1 MQRDLTTGSLGKSIA
16 TFSWPFFLSY
26 FLQALYGLADMFF
39 IGMFNGPDVITAVSV
54 GSQLLHMLTVMTV
67 GFCSAVT
74 VLIGRAFGA
83 GRREDISRIIG
94 NSISLLG
101 SAGVV
106 LTVVLLLLRSSIIH
120 VMKTP
125 AVSQGQAILY
135 VTIVFAG
142 LLFVIAYNLIAAIF
156 RGLGDSRTP
165 LYFVAVAA
173 VINIV
178 LDYVFIGP
186 LHMRAAGAALG
197 TVLAQAVS
205 VILSIIAIRRRHL
218 IGSLH
223 GSDLHFVS
231 TIQRPLI
238 KIGLPVF
245 FQEGF
250 IQISFIF
257 ITAIANSRGVEIA
270 AAVGI
275 VEKIITFLFLVPSTM
290 MSTTSAVCA
299 QNIGAQ
305 RLDRARQAMGIC
317 MGIMAAL
324 GSVLILLCNLFPET
338 IVGWFTTDAVVVK
351 YGAQYLRPYCT
362 DCVLAGIHFCFGG
375 YFTARGRSYM
385 SFIHNVIAIL
395 TFRVPGAWYASVHWP
410 HTLVPMGMCAPLGSI
425 LSDLICLGFFLWL
438 LHRDRRAGSRV
449 STEGNTAQ

>member
-16 TFSWPFFLSY
+16 VFSWPFFLSY

-39 IGMFNGPDVITAVSV
+39 IGMFNGPDVIAAVSV
-54 GSQLLHMLTVMTV
+54 GSQLLHMLTLMTA
-67 GFCSAVT
+67 GFCMSTT

-83 GRREDISRIIG
+83 GDKEKIPRIIG
-94 NSISLLG
+94 SSISLLG
-101 SAGVV
+101 TAGVV
-106 LTVVLLLLRSSIIH
+106 LTAVLLLLRRNIVH
-120 VMKTP
+120 AMKTP
-125 AVSQGQAILY
+125 DVSVEQAVLY
-135 VTIVFAG
+135 VTIMFSG
-142 LLFVIAYNLIAAIF
+142 LLFVIAYNFIAAIF
-156 RGLGDSRTP
+156 RGLGDSKSP
-165 LYFVAVAA
+165 LYFVAIAA
-173 VINIV
+173 VTNIV

-186 LHMRAAGAALG
+186 LHMHAAGAALA

-205 VILSIIAIRRRHL
+205 VILSLVAIKRRHL
-218 IGSLH
+218 IGPIRFRNLRFDRS
-223 GSDLHFVS
+223 
-231 TIQRPLI
+231 IQWPLV

-299 QNIGAQ
+299 QNIGAN
-305 RLDRARQAMGIC
+305 RMDRANQALGIC

-324 GSVLILLCNLFPET
+324 GAVFILLCNLFPHT
-338 IVGWFTTDAVVVK
+338 IVGWFTTDPVVVN
-351 YGAQYLRPYCT
+351 YGAQYLRPYCF
-362 DCVLAGIHFCFGG
+362 DCVIAGVHFCFGG
-375 YFTARGRSYM
+375 YFTARGRSYI
-385 SFIHNVIAIL
+385 SFLHNVIAIL
-395 TFRVPGAWYASVHWP
+395 TFRVPGVWYASVHWP
-410 HTLVPMGMCAPLGSI
+410 GTLVPMGLCAPLGSV

-438 LHRDRRAGSRV
+438 IQRDRRQTSN
-449 STEGNTAQ
+449 S